1 MFDERNDIWIRIF
14 KGMAIVEFVGMIIAG
29 LVLAINWEMFLWFL
43 VGLIA
48 AFVTLPLN
56 MLMIQFFSNVQMIRE
71 NVEYIRVHGTGGQSA
86 PVAQQ
91 PAYYVAPVNASV
103 ASAPASAAPAAP
115 AANTAVS
122 GKCPA
127 CGAEYVGDLP
137 FCKKCGTP
145 KNMPHAPGRREQGW
159 TCAKCGFKNKPTAPF
174 CKGCGSAK

>member
-1 MFDERNDIWIRIF
+1 MFDERNDMWIRIF

-29 LVLAINWEMFLWFL
+29 LMLAINLEMFLWFL

-91 PAYYVAPVNASV
+91 PAYYAAPVNASV
-103 ASAPASAAPAAP
+103 ASDHASAAPAAP
-115 AANTAVS
+115 AEDVTRLS
-122 GKCPA
+122 
-127 CGAEYVGDLP
+127 D
-137 FCKKCGTP
+137 T
-145 KNMPHAPGRREQGW
+145 RREELR
-159 TCAKCGFKNKPTAPF
+159 TIFLDNAITTMTTMLTAP
-174 CKGCGSAK
+174 AAQ